1 MGTILKI
8 FISIIRFIWKKLGVP
23 GILFLVILVVV
34 PVGVNSFDR
43 ASDDY
48 AYEDQWEVNSYRID
62 KKEMTEDVK
71 AHFTEWELDEEY
83 GKKCI
88 YQVQVMVT
96 NTGVNPIHI
105 RGSFYGVSVKD
116 EEGYS
121 YFPNVKDYYYEMDE
135 YDRLNTSVIAPRR
148 TMPVYFLF
156 VFDEDDVPEEL
167 NFYQEYEGDLL
178 FTIQVPKSE
187 IN

>member
-62 KKEMTEDVK
+62 KKEMTAYK
-71 AHFTEWELDEEY
+71 
-83 GKKCI
+83 
-88 YQVQVMVT
+88 
-96 NTGVNPIHI
+96 
-105 RGSFYGVSVKD
+105 
-116 EEGYS
+116 
-121 YFPNVKDYYYEMDE
+121 
-135 YDRLNTSVIAPRR
+135 
-148 TMPVYFLF
+148 F
-156 VFDEDDVPEEL
+156 VLPD
-167 NFYQEYEGDLL
+167 
-178 FTIQVPKSE
+178 KSE
-187 IN
+187 TIKLYDITRAKRMDTKN